1 MGQTKHSSRS
11 SGNGKSH
18 KEPTSN
24 GYYRQHQGGKHGE
37 ASAPL
42 SFLFVVNEVRAIQ
55 QTLDSWGSKCPPE
68 DPQGYSE
75 QVPSRVMRYSDGA
88 VEVVDGYRWS
98 RVSSDG
104 GGGIFWHDQNGVWY
118 QAGEY
123 ATATVLSCHPLIPVA
138 MVNTDATALNTIHR
152 GSDRPYQASADEQFV
167 WQPLLF
173 FHPEHLR
180 GVSQVMFQSEM
191 KPEYLGGSPVK
202 YVAGK
207 GQLMKSLTPET
218 YRYPGDHP
226 PESKGMGGN
235 LAALLGLMALTS
247 APDGEG
253 RNRADSVIPRKWR
266 GNRWHGEHS
275 PRGCESAFMSVYLH

>member
-1 MGQTKHSSRS
+1 V
-11 SGNGKSH
+11 
-18 KEPTSN
+18 
-24 GYYRQHQGGKHGE
+24 
-37 ASAPL
+37 PL

-68 DPQGYSE
+68 DPEGYSE
-75 QVPSRVMRYSDGA
+75 DAPSRVMRYSNGV
-88 VEVVDGYRWS
+88 VEVVDGYCWNRA
-98 RVSSDG
+98 SSGDQ
-104 GGGIFWHDQNGVWY
+104 GGIFWPDQNGDWC
-118 QAGEY
+118 QAEEY
-123 ATATVLSCHPLIPVA
+123 ATATVLSCHPLMPVA
-138 MVNTDATALNTIHR
+138 MVNADATVFNTIHR
-152 GSDRPYQASADEQFV
+152 GSDRYRQSSADHQYV

-202 YVAGK
+202 YVAGR

-226 PESKGMGGN
+226 PESKGLGGN

-253 RNRADSVIPRKWR
+253 RNRAESVIPRKWR

-275 PRGCESAFMSVYLH
+275 PRGCKSTLLPVCLR